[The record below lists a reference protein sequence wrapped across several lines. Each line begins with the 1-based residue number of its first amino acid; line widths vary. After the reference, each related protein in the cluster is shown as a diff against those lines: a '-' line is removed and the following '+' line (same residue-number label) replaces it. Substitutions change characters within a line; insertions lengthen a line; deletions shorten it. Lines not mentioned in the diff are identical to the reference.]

1 MNVLQVLPNLGSG
14 GVERTTLEISHALLA
29 AGHGAQVA
37 SAGGPLVPL
46 IRGAGGVCHTLPM
59 ASKNPFMWRL
69 TAAVL
74 SAIIRDQ
81 KIDIVHVR
89 SRAPAFPA
97 RWAVLR
103 AQKRGHEVKL
113 VTTYHGI
120 YSAKSKLKRRYNAVM
135 TKADAVIANSDYTAA
150 HIMAEHGL
158 SAEAID
164 TIPRGVDLSRF
175 PLEIS
180 NTRIADI
187 RAHWGVSDDT
197 RVLLLPGRLTRLK
210 GHAEA
215 IAAMAQISGLCLVIQ
230 GDAAGRDNY
239 ARELEALAAKLP
251 AGRVRFASAH
261 DDMAAAYAAS
271 FGVLTVSQKPES
283 FGRVTAEACAMGR
296 PVIATHH
303 GGYVEILDG
312 GTMGLMAEPG
322 SVESLTTQIRRLAAM
337 SAEQATAFAAPAQAR
352 ARSIYTLEAM
362 CAATLAVYARLH
374 AQKRY

>member
-1 MNVLQVLPNLGSG
+1 MNVLQVLPSLGSG
-14 GVERTTLEISHALLA
+14 GVERTTLEIAQALLA

-37 SAGGPLVPL
+37 SAGGPLVPV

-69 TAAVL
+69 TAAAIT
-74 SAIIRDQ
+74 AIIRDQ
-81 KIDIVHVR
+81 NIDIVHVR

-103 AQKRGHEVKL
+103 ANKRGHEVKL

-120 YSAKSKLKRRYNAVM
+120 YSAKSNLKRKYNAVM
-135 TKADAVIANSDYTAA
+135 TQADAVIANSDYTRD
-150 HIMAEHGL
+150 HIMSEHGL
-158 SAEAID
+158 LSDAID
-164 TIPRGVDLSRF
+164 VIPRGVDLSRF
-175 PLEIS
+175 PLDIS
-180 NTRIADI
+180 TARIAAI
-187 RAHWGVSDDT
+187 RAHWGVSADE

-210 GHAEA
+210 GHVEA
-215 IAAMAQISGLCLVIQ
+215 IAAMAQIGDMTLVIQ
-230 GDAAGRDNY
+230 GDGGGRDSY
-239 ARELEALAAKLP
+239 VSELRALIATLP
-251 AGRVRFASAH
+251 AGRARIVAGH
-261 DDMAAAYAAS
+261 EDMAASYAAS

-296 PVIATHH
+296 PVIATNH

-312 GTMGLMAEPG
+312 GKLGLIAEPA
-322 SVESLTTQIRRLAAM
+322 SVSSLTAQIRTLAAM
-337 SAEQATAFAAPAQAR
+337 SADQATAFAAPAQAR

-362 CAATLAVYARLH
+362 CGATLDVYARLM